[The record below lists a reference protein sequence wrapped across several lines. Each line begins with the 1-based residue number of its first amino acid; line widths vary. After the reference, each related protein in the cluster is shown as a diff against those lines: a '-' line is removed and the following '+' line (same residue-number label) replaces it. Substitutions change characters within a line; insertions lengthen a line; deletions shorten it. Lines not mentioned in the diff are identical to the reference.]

1 MASSSSA
8 SAVFNLLRRLELQ
21 NVWATSSAARGWSSL
36 SGGLGL
42 EGRDEATVG
51 GASAGVSTS
60 GSAAVAAAAAA
71 GTTRVPVAVA
81 STSGSAALSSVST
94 PTARTTGPRAEIRTG
109 PRSGTAAR
117 AHAQQHAMSSM
128 PSMPSMPSS
137 ISLSMHHQRRS
148 PSPEGRY
155 LLHSRSAWMAF
166 MSTGAES
173 PESLESPE
181 SPADHVESAS
191 VPPQTASTTPS
202 LDQLRERI
210 MSMGPI
216 KQRHLQDVYLDC
228 ATREELQAAVELTRM
243 NYLARGELHQH
254 DAFSNKTL
262 SMLLQRACKL
272 DALEI
277 GREVL
282 LRGARYGFGTPS
294 TRQFNVLLIYY
305 SKKGMLK
312 EMVEMYEGMK
322 SGRFAP
328 PDSETCFI
336 LVKGFVDGGRGD
348 VARLV
353 VGEFEQA
360 GVRIRDGVRLYI
372 DDHSSV

>member
-71 GTTRVPVAVA
+71 GTSRVPVAVA

-117 AHAQQHAMSSM
+117 AHAQQHAMS
-128 PSMPSMPSS
+128 SMPSMPSS

-181 SPADHVESAS
+181 SPADHVESAAA
-191 VPPQTASTTPS
+191 PPQSASTTPS
-202 LDQLRERI
+202 AIRASYRASTEVI
-210 MSMGPI
+210 
-216 KQRHLQDVYLDC
+216 V
-228 ATREELQAAVELTRM
+228 
-243 NYLARGELHQH
+243 
-254 DAFSNKTL
+254 L
-262 SMLLQRACKL
+262 SAN
-272 DALEI
+272 
-277 GREVL
+277 
-282 LRGARYGFGTPS
+282 P
-294 TRQFNVLLIYY
+294 
-305 SKKGMLK
+305 
-312 EMVEMYEGMK
+312 
-322 SGRFAP
+322 
-328 PDSETCFI
+328 
-336 LVKGFVDGGRGD
+336 
-348 VARLV
+348 
-353 VGEFEQA
+353 
-360 GVRIRDGVRLYI
+360 
-372 DDHSSV
+372 

>member
-60 GSAAVAAAAAA
+60 GSAAVAAASAD
-71 GTTRVPVAVA
+71 GTTCVPVAVA

-94 PTARTTGPRAEIRTG
+94 RTTRTTGPRAEIRTG
-109 PRSGTAAR
+109 KSAR
-117 AHAQQHAMSSM
+117 AHAQQHAMS
-128 PSMPSMPSS
+128 SMPSMPSS

-148 PSPEGRY
+148 PSPESRY

-173 PESLESPE
+173 PESPESPE
-181 SPADHVESAS
+181 SSADHVESA
-191 VPPQTASTTPS
+191 PTTPS

-210 MSMGPI
+210 MSTGPI

-262 SMLLQRACKL
+262 SVLLQRACKL

-322 SGRFAP
+322 SGGFAP

-372 DDHSSV
+372 DDHSSG